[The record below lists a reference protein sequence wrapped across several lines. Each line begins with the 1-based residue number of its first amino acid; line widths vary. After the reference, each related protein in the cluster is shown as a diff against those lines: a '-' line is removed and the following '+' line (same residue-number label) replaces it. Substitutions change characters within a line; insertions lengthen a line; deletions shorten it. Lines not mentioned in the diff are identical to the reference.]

1 MSLRLPELFNSLLSD
16 FPGRESNNAYLNCL
30 QHIAEAFPLLLS
42 GCIEYHLGEG
52 EGRLDLNIN
61 IGYEM
66 NEHKLSLDEKLL
78 EELIVD
84 DKLNTSF
91 RPILNFLN
99 AWKRDDFP
107 LSPFIDFVWL
117 VFDILN
123 PDKKEILPW
132 FYVMFHSNKLT
143 LDPEIKVELIKKT
156 LEKLDCMPQNW
167 ADIENTYFSF
177 PSGTTI
183 RSIGIRPAYN
193 RNSIRTFVFA
203 QQMEDIF
210 SLLQKSHWSGDLE
223 KLKSAMHPFSQ
234 FYYKCA
240 LSVDVG
246 SALSSKIGIELYP
259 REKYFLKLLELLKE
273 LKLCSSNAVDDF
285 LQWPGKVKIQVK
297 DTDYPWPDA
306 YRRQVIQSDGMVEIT
321 RTVQVVKII
330 YEQGQPLSA
339 KVYLYYNANQ
349 NIFQGENMSES
360 F

>member
-1 MSLRLPELFNSLLSD
+1 MSFRLPELFNSLLSD
-16 FPGRESNNAYLNCL
+16 FPRRESNNAYLNCI
-30 QHIAEAFPLLLS
+30 QNITQAFPLISS

-66 NEHKLSLDEKLL
+66 NEHKLSLDEKIL

-84 DKLNTSF
+84 EKVKTSF
-91 RPILNFLN
+91 RPILNFLS

-117 VFDILN
+117 VFDIID
-123 PDKKEILPW
+123 PDKKEIHPW

-143 LDPEIKVELIKKT
+143 LDTEIKIALIKKT

-167 ADIENTYFSF
+167 PDIEKTYFSF

-183 RSIGIRPAYN
+183 RSIGIKPEYN
-193 RNSIRTFVFA
+193 KNSIRTYVYA
-203 QQMEDIF
+203 NQVEDIY
-210 SLLQKSHWSGDLE
+210 SLLQNSQWSGDLE
-223 KLKSAMHPFSQ
+223 KLKSAIHPFSQ
-234 FYYKCA
+234 LCYKCA

-259 REKYFLKLLELLKE
+259 REKYFLKMLELLKE
-273 LKLCSSNAVDDF
+273 LELCSSNALDDF
-285 LQWPGKVKIQVK
+285 LQWRGNVKIQVQ
-297 DTDYPWPDA
+297 DTDHQWPDA
-306 YRRQVIQSDGMVEIT
+306 YRREVIQSDGSVKMT
-321 RTVQVVKII
+321 RTVPVIKII
-330 YEQGQPLSA
+330 YEQDRPLSA
-339 KVYLYYNANQ
+339 KVYLYYNANK
-349 NIFQGENMSES
+349 NIFQGENKSES

>member
-1 MSLRLPELFNSLLSD
+1 MSFRLPELFNYLLSD
-16 FPGRESNNAYLNCL
+16 FPRRESNNAYLNCI
-30 QHIAEAFPLLLS
+30 QNIAQAFPLVLS
-42 GCIEYHLGEG
+42 GCIEYHLGEE

-61 IGYEM
+61 IGCEM
-66 NEHKLSLDEKLL
+66 NEHKLSLDENLL

-117 VFDILN
+117 VFDIIN
-123 PDKKEILPW
+123 PEKKEIHPW

-143 LDPEIKVELIKKT
+143 LDTEIKIELIKKT

-167 ADIENTYFSF
+167 VDIENTYFSF

-183 RSIGIRPAYN
+183 RSIGIRPEYN
-193 RNSIRTFVFA
+193 KNSIRTFVFA
-203 QQMEDIF
+203 KQLEDIF

-223 KLKSAMHPFSQ
+223 KLKSAIHPFSQ
-234 FYYKCA
+234 LYYKCA

-259 REKYFLKLLELLKE
+259 KEKYLLKMLKILKE
-273 LKLCSSNAVDDF
+273 RKLCSSNAVDDF
-285 LQWPGKVKIQVK
+285 LQWRGNVKIQVK
-297 DTDYPWPDA
+297 VTDYQWPDA
-306 YRRQVIQSDGMVEIT
+306 YRRQVIQSDGTVEIT

-330 YEQGQPLSA
+330 YEQGKPLSA
-339 KVYLYYNANQ
+339 KVYLYYNAN
-349 NIFQGENMSES
+349 NDIFQGENII
-360 F
+360 